1 MLQSC
6 LIMSD
11 YRFKGKPVLLCF
23 LLHFSIV
30 LIKDCIPCHFM
41 RRCQRF
47 NQSQN
52 KLYDTR
58 KCVSWWLERKGEEK
72 KVCRLWLRGQHL
84 SLPERHFNE
93 PKICLV
99 YSSCQ
104 HLIFPQIQHTNTNSR
119 KVQKQIWP
127 TSLQYTKKQI
137 L

>member
-1 MLQSC
+1 MLQTC

-11 YRFKGKPVLLCF
+11 YRFKGKPVLHCF
-23 LLHFSIV
+23 LLHFSRV

-41 RRCQRF
+41 RGCQGF

-119 KVQKQIWP
+119 KVQKLIWP
-127 TSLQYTKKQI
+127 TYLQHTMKQI